1 MQWTIFIDY
10 GGIVEKIYTHILWIC
25 ALQYAVRITH
35 TVRGIMLSVYRH
47 SQKDRFH
54 CMLPIPHASIPA
66 FVSLVPLSWDLAPC
80 AIKPRTSAELHHQY
94 HDDADDA
101 DNEDHEDCLPHEV
114 LTSKMMDEFVPWNL
128 GSSLRLSRCVCR
140 LRPRNWFAR
149 ICVSDFLRLVC
160 ARVCAGLVC
169 ACVSMESRMKGIV
182 PISFPPIVS
191 LQGSRHPRCVI
202 VPANFGMSHAPQFR
216 TLCFRNQGRLS
227 LVSLQMILQQSW
239 PCRRCWHGTRSRCD
253 SAQEARWIPKKIHGT
268 TYGRSHLKTLP
279 LTFRI
284 RSLPHCLF

>member
-10 GGIVEKIYTHILWIC
+10 GGIVEKIYTHILWIR

-114 LTSKMMDEFVPWNL
+114 LTSKMMDQFVPWNL

-149 ICVSDFLRLVC
+149 ISAFLTFCVLCVRVFVRALC
-160 ARVCAGLVC
+160 ARASAWKAGWKV
-169 ACVSMESRMKGIV
+169 
-182 PISFPPIVS
+182 SFP
-191 LQGSRHPRCVI
+191 
-202 VPANFGMSHAPQFR
+202 
-216 TLCFRNQGRLS
+216 
-227 LVSLQMILQQSW
+227 
-239 PCRRCWHGTRSRCD
+239 
-253 SAQEARWIPKKIHGT
+253 
-268 TYGRSHLKTLP
+268 YRSHL
-279 LTFRI
+279 
-284 RSLPHCLF
+284 